1 VTGGAMRDLPHR
13 EAKMRDGR
21 TLAYAEY
28 GSPTG
33 QPIVYC
39 HGAPSSRVEG
49 DLIVNAETATA
60 LGLRVIIP
68 DRPGIGRS
76 DHQPHRR
83 IVDWP
88 DDVLD
93 LAQALGLERF
103 AVLGSSGGAP
113 YAVVCGARIPDRVR
127 VVGLLGGIAPP
138 EAPGVLASMSGPLR
152 MMFLLARRAPA
163 VLRGLY
169 RLNLRAMQR
178 GRERARQRMAAWA
191 PEPDR
196 KLLERPEIGD
206 GFMACFEE
214 ACRRGPL
221 GPVEDM
227 ALIARPWGFDLTTV
241 AVPVLLWHGEHDRN
255 VPVAS
260 GRYLAGAIPRC
271 RATFYPNDA
280 HLSVPLNHQEEIFG
294 ALAIASAA

>member
-1 VTGGAMRDLPHR
+1 MMVRD
-13 EAKMRDGR
+13 AKMRDGR
-21 TLAYAEY
+21 TLAYSEY
-28 GSPTG
+28 GSPDG
-33 QPIVYC
+33 QPVIYC
-39 HGAPSSRVEG
+39 HGVPSSRVEG
-49 DLIVNAETATA
+49 DLIVNVETATA

-68 DRPGIGRS
+68 DRPGIGQS
-76 DHQPHRR
+76 DARPGRK

-93 LAQALGLERF
+93 LAKTLGLERF

-113 YAVVCGARIPDRVR
+113 YAAVCGARIADRVR
-127 VVGLLGGIAPP
+127 VVGILGGIAPP
-138 EAPGVLASMSGPLR
+138 DAPGVLASMPGPLR

-178 GRERARQRMAAWA
+178 GRERARQRMATWA

-214 ACRRGPL
+214 ACRHGVRGA
-221 GPVEDM
+221 VEDT
-227 ALIARPWGFDLTTV
+227 ALIARPWGFDLTTI
-241 AVPVLLWHGEHDRN
+241 AVPVLLWHGEQDRN

-271 RATFYPNDA
+271 RATFYPNDG
-280 HLSVPLNHQEEIFG
+280 HLSVPLSHQEEILG
-294 ALAIASAA
+294 ALAVTALSA